1 MDNDDFIV
9 KVSSLNRS
17 LRQLSGEE
25 LAYSHER
32 VKYKGG
38 PVTAEDAPGWAPDA
52 QKWADTTNKRNEIR
66 KPGLAYQYAEES
78 LGEDLHNEMVQMAAT
93 GELKRQ
99 AQMLAPTY
107 HCGWVQH
114 NRFVTVGSK
123 TVGEY
128 ISKYNI
134 HSDARYYS
142 QLVMEHKK
150 EYGFDDDTN
159 FADIFAE
166 IYQRGENGLKRT
178 ERGEQISQIFCEAVL
193 FCLNY
198 MRLVFNVRVDKGAV
212 TSKKIDVYRVYRRK
226 KDGTKVFLGG
236 EEKGKEYQSPL
247 RYENVPSRMPRNHIT
262 KAEIISVCER
272 AAAINPRCPIKEVY
286 QIARDCES
294 VKRAGGELL
303 IDCPKKPDPA
313 VFAGLPLLE
322 HMFKRY
328 FNSDLRITPVRYQP
342 PEGATESQKKRA
354 GKLTGEVT
362 VEFGGHRTWKD
373 WSDVDE
379 CGDAEDKPFT
389 LLDLAAK
396 RTRRNEWVDEETQKT
411 KKNGNAQDHLNL
423 LRLST
428 AGFLPKLAQEMFE
441 ATKDVVFKLPEQEQ
455 DKINE
460 FKRSKLTSESKRKLY
475 DALCIVKDIWADA
488 CSGLYARLDEIEMDG
503 IRKGL
508 SEAEIEERIKL
519 EKPQNRKTFTA
530 NTNMCRRLFESFAP
544 HMSTI
549 DRIRMLWAICQNS
562 TRDIKS
568 DFVRLI
574 MPEEFAVWQLFVSTH
589 YEYENSGDVPTE
601 IKVPLTV
608 NPYYAEDFD
617 EDFALLFDGI
627 KVNVEDGDIFVE
639 GERNAIFATRDTTVN
654 GEFTLRFIDG
664 KMFAVSEIAKHLT
677 LPESDKSLLCF
688 QIEGNVNFKDC
699 GRGTSNTDKNGRSIL
714 TRVETEKVEKALKHF
729 GYVYLDV
736 ADREKV
742 MIYDPEAEKFVVIGK
757 MKSCHY
763 EGNQTANEKYMSLF
777 GYKAAP
783 SHDDTEYHLL
793 RGKVTL
799 TTKAERDGYRT
810 VFVIIEEICEADIPA
825 CEYDTS
831 MKLTGGDGEVKTTTD
846 VNVEKPKLTFGS
858 ASEIQKQQKVTETTE
873 GSFRD
878 AQISDDKA
886 RELNFVDYEK
896 DEFIF

>member
-1 MDNDDFIV
+1 MDNNDFII
-9 KVSSLNRS
+9 KVSSLDRS
-17 LRQLSGEE
+17 LRQLSDKE
-25 LAYSHER
+25 LTYSQPR
-32 VKYKGG
+32 VEYKGG
-38 PVTAEDAPGWAPDA
+38 IVTAKDAPGWAPNA
-52 QKWADTTNKRNEIR
+52 QKWADATNKRNEIR
-66 KPGLAYQYAEES
+66 KPGPAYQYAEES

-93 GELKRQ
+93 GELKQQ

-142 QLVMEHKK
+142 QFVRVHKK
-150 EYGFDDDTN
+150 EYGFEN
-159 FADIFAE
+159 EEYFADIFAE
-166 IYQRGENGLKRT
+166 IYQREENGLKKT
-178 ERGEQISQIFCEAVL
+178 ERGEKISQVFCEAVL
-193 FCLNY
+193 FCLDY
-198 MRLVFNVRVDKGAV
+198 MRLLFNVRVDKGAV

-236 EEKGKEYQSPL
+236 EEKGKKYESPL
-247 RYENVPSRMPRNHIT
+247 RYENIPGRMPRNHVT

-272 AAAINPRCPIKEVY
+272 AATINPRCPIEDVY
-286 QIARDCES
+286 NIARDCES

-328 FNSDLRITPVRYQP
+328 FNSDLRITPTRYQP

-354 GKLTGEVT
+354 GKLTGAVV
-362 VEFGGHRTWKD
+362 VEFGGYKTWKD
-373 WSDVDE
+373 WANVDDYGDVE
-379 CGDAEDKPFT
+379 EKPFT

-396 RTRRNEWVDEETQKT
+396 RTLRKEWIDEETQKP
-411 KKNGNAQDHLNL
+411 KKRGDAQDHLNL
-423 LRLST
+423 LRLSA
-428 AGFLPKLAQEMFE
+428 AGFLPQLAQEMFE

-455 DKINE
+455 QRINN

-488 CSGLYARLDEIEMDG
+488 CSGLYSRLDEIEMEG

-508 SEAEIEERIKL
+508 SETEIAERIKL

-530 NTNMCRRLFESFAP
+530 NTNMCRLLFQRYAP
-544 HMSTI
+544 HMTTV

-601 IKVPLTV
+601 IKIPLTI

-627 KVNVEDGDIFVE
+627 KVNIENGDIFVE
-639 GERNAIFATRDTTVN
+639 GEKNAVFATRDTTVN
-654 GEFTLRFIDG
+654 GEFTLKVISG

-677 LPESDKSLLCF
+677 LPKADENILCF
-688 QIEGNVNFKDC
+688 QVEGNVNFKDC
-699 GRGTSNTDKNGRSIL
+699 ERAISSNSL
-714 TRVETEKVEKALKHF
+714 ARVETEKVEKALKDY

-742 MIYDPEAEKFVVIGK
+742 MVYDPETERFVVVGK
-757 MKSCHY
+757 MKTCHY
-763 EGNQTANEKYMSLF
+763 DGNQKANDKYMSLF

-783 SHDDTEYHLL
+783 SHDDTKYHLL

-831 MKLTGGDGEVKTTTD
+831 MQLTGGEMTEAGTSNQLKI
-846 VNVEKPKLTFGS
+846 TFGS
-858 ASEIQKQQKVTETTE
+858 QQKLKKQQENTTETTTGSLGDDSNSTMSDEQAFQAALE
-873 GSFRD
+873 GYF
-878 AQISDDKA
+878 
-886 RELNFVDYEK
+886 
-896 DEFIF
+896 DETSIK